1 MKKRMIFI
9 IFMATLFNCFANAKL
24 LYEGEE
30 MDSCYE
36 SAPDDI
42 HDQNTCLS
50 DETKISNQRLDE
62 LISVTSKRIKA
73 TVLGPFAANGAP
85 SPTLGEVYSQR
96 FLDAQVIWK
105 RYRTQLCLAV
115 AGQLYEDTMEYSR
128 SLDQCEIN
136 LNKRHMAEI
145 RAMGVEKAD

>member
-1 MKKRMIFI
+1 MKKTMTLMII
-9 IFMATLFNCFANAKL
+9 VATFVSCFANAKL

-42 HDQNTCLS
+42 YDQNTCLS
-50 DETKISNQRLDE
+50 DEAKISKQRLDE
-62 LISVTSKRIKA
+62 LILITSKRIKA
-73 TVLGPFAANGAP
+73 TVLGPFAPNGEP

-96 FLDAQVIWK
+96 FLDAQITWK